1 MIGNMYTWAFA
12 EERIQAV
19 NEAHRADAAA
29 LNRVAQA
36 ADSTGQV
43 PRRGRIPRLIRA
55 CLRGLRV
62 APRPHYQA

>member
-19 NEAHRADAAA
+19 NEAHRAEAAA

-43 PRRGRIPRLIRA
+43 PHRGRMPRLIRA
-55 CLRGLRV
+55 VLRGLRV
-62 APRPHYQA
+62 APKPHYQA

>member
-19 NEAHRADAAA
+19 NEAHQAEAAA

-36 ADSTGQV
+36 ADSARPA
-43 PRRGRIPRLIRA
+43 PRRGHMPRLIRA
-55 CLRGLRV
+55 CLRALRV
-62 APRPHYQA
+62 APKPHYQA